1 MFVHVWPSSWCSAR
15 LLRWTTAIAFLLE
28 KWATCENCRWPVVST
43 IRTTLVECKK
53 NGARGPVDFIVGC
66 CFAFLYD
73 FVNTAQKVSKQ
84 AFWDDSDDRWSVWP
98 APKTAGDC
106 ADWLRSLCYVL
117 LCAKSKWK
125 QRSMFQLLWLLKSS
139 IWDIFTEIIHNLV

>member
-1 MFVHVWPSSWCSAR
+1 M
-15 LLRWTTAIAFLLE
+15 
-28 KWATCENCRWPVVST
+28 
-43 IRTTLVECKK
+43 TLWIL
-53 NGARGPVDFIVGC
+53 P
-66 CFAFLYD
+66 
-73 FVNTAQKVSKQ
+73 KVPKQ

-106 ADWLRSLCYVL
+106 ADWLRLLCYVL

-139 IWDIFTEIIHNLV
+139 IGDIFTEIIHNLVEIVFLVICSYPRSINHGCHCSNTIDHSERYGARTSNGSATIKKKCPACVTARLKVSFKISCSLWIWGKP